1 MKITFKYIL
10 TLIICLFVACI
21 QANGK
26 SGWEKH
32 GLKGAVK
39 EMRAY
44 YKDYGDTLEKLGK
57 DDFKWSR
64 KYDKKGNCIEYL
76 NRGVCKYNLTKT
88 RIKSSKFG
96 DWKTKYKYTGNKL
109 HKEIISRDR
118 ETFETIEYKYD
129 NKELLIEKK
138 TYNSLD
144 ELTDLYIYEY
154 DNNGNKIKE
163 EYYSRDILAHVYNYK
178 YNEKGICIEE
188 IYIDDGVLDSKTEYK
203 YDECGNL
210 IEETRTKLT
219 TTIYDDPNENGNIV
233 YYECIYTPN
242 GELSKAYKSKFNP
255 FTGED
260 FEEHVVVEDLENI
273 KKVDLTPEKNLYKYD
288 EKGNLTEII
297 FYDQSGTYKGVRHQK
312 YDEIG
317 NIIEIKTDGSINIF
331 HKGKYPNFV
340 EINFEYDYY
349 K

>member
-1 MKITFKYIL
+1 MKMPTKYIF
-10 TLIICLFVACI
+10 TLIICMFVASV
-21 QANGK
+21 QAKGENAWK
-26 SGWEKH
+26 KD
-32 GLKGAVK
+32 GLKGKVK

-44 YKDYGDTLEKLGK
+44 YKDYGDTLGK
-57 DDFKWSR
+57 IGKEDFKWSR

-76 NRGVCKYNLTKT
+76 NQGVCKYNLTKT

-96 DWKTKYKYTGNKL
+96 DWNTKYKYAGNKL

-118 ETFETIEYKYD
+118 EAFETIEYKYD
-129 NKELLIEKK
+129 NKELLIEKN

-144 ELTDLYIYEY
+144 ELTDKYIYEY

-163 EYYSRDILAHVYNYK
+163 EYYSRDILSHVYNYK

-188 IYIDDGVLDSKTEYK
+188 IYTDGILDSKTEYK

-210 IEETRTKLT
+210 IEETRIRLT
-219 TTIYDDPNENGNIV
+219 TTIFDDPNENGNIV

-242 GELSKAYKSKFNP
+242 GKLSKAYKSKFNL
-255 FTGED
+255 FTGEE
-260 FEEHVVVEDLENI
+260 FEEHVVVEDKKNI
-273 KKVDLTPEKNLYKYD
+273 KKVDLTPEKNIYKYD
-288 EKGNLTEII
+288 EKGNMTEII

-317 NIIEIKTDGSINIF
+317 NIIEIRTDGSINRF
-331 HKGKYPNFV
+331 HKGGYSNFV
-340 EINFEYDYY
+340 EINFEYEYY